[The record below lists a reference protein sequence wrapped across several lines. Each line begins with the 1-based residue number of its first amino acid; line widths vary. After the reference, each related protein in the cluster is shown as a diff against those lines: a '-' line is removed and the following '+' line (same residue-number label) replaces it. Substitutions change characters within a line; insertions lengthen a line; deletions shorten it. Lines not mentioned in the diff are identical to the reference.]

1 MSEDSFTEVTEQS
14 WFSRIR
20 QSITGIFFGLLLFV
34 VAFPLL
40 FWNEG
45 RAVKTY
51 KTLKEGAGAVISV
64 PADQVDPANAGKLI
78 HVTGRAVTEDM
89 LTDPVFGLSAN
100 ALQLRRRVEMYQWE
114 EESSSTTEKKVGGGT
129 RTVTTYSYDKT
140 WSDRAI
146 NSSGFRKSGHNN
158 PGSMPYAD
166 AEQIADRV
174 MLGAFKLPTS
184 LVSRIGGAQQLP
196 VSSETPLPDEL
207 AGRAQRHGSGIYI
220 GNNPSDPQIG
230 DVRIH
235 FEVVPQQEISVVAQQ
250 TGGSFTAYQTSA
262 GGTVELLQ
270 RGTKTAEAMFQKAQT
285 DNKILTWILRVVGFI
300 LMLIGLNMIFKV
312 FSVLADVLPFLGSIV
327 GAGTGIISFLIA
339 GVLSLITIAVAWIV
353 FRPLLGAILL
363 AVAVVLIV
371 LVGGRIKAGRAKVAT
386 PPPPPPAAA

>member
-14 WFSRIR
+14 WFSRIGK
-20 QSITGIFFGLLLFV
+20 SITGIFFGLLLFV
-34 VAFPLL
+34 AAFPLL

-51 KTLKEGAGAVISV
+51 KTLKEGAGAVVSV
-64 PADQVDPANAGKLI
+64 PADRVDPANAGKLI
-78 HVTGRAVTEDM
+78 HITGRAVTEDT

-100 ALQLRRRVEMYQWE
+100 ALKLLRRVEMYQWE

-129 RTVTTYSYDKT
+129 KTVTKYSYSKT

-146 NSSGFRKSGHNN
+146 NSSSFRKSGYDN
-158 PGSMPYAD
+158 PGSMPYAN

-174 MLGAFKLPTS
+174 MLGAFTLPTS
-184 LVSRIGGAQQLP
+184 LVSKIGGAQQLP

-207 AGRAQRHGSGIYI
+207 VGRAQRHDSGIYI

-235 FEVVPQQEISVVAQQ
+235 FETVPQQEISVVAQQ
-250 TGGSFTAYQTSA
+250 TGSSFTAYQTSA
-262 GGTVELLQ
+262 GGTIELLQ
-270 RGTKTAEAMFQKAQT
+270 TGTRTAEAMFQKAQT

-300 LMLIGLNMIFKV
+300 LMLIGLNLIFKV

-353 FRPLLGAILL
+353 FRPILGAILL
-363 AVAVVLIV
+363 AAAVVLIV
-371 LVGGRIKAGRAKVAT
+371 LIGGRIKAGRAKVAT

>member
-1 MSEDSFTEVTEQS
+1 
-14 WFSRIR
+14 
-20 QSITGIFFGLLLFV
+20 
-34 VAFPLL
+34 LL

-51 KTLKEGAGAVISV
+51 KTLKEGAGSVISV
-64 PADQVDPANAGKLI
+64 PADRVAPANAGKLI
-78 HVTGRAVTEDM
+78 HVTGRAITEDT

-100 ALQLRRRVEMYQWE
+100 ALQLLRQVEMYQWQ

-129 RTVTTYSYDKT
+129 KTVTTYSYSKT
-140 WSDRAI
+140 WSNHVI
-146 NSSGFRKSGHNN
+146 SSSGFKESGYDN
-158 PGSMPYAD
+158 PGSMPYED

-174 MLGAFKLPTS
+174 MLGAFALPHA
-184 LVSRIGGAQQLP
+184 LVSKIGGMQPLP
-196 VSSETPLPDEL
+196 VNNETPLPDEL
-207 AGRAQRHGSGIYI
+207 AGQAQRYDSGIYI

-235 FEVVPQQEISVVAQQ
+235 FEVVPQQEVSVVAQQ
-250 TGGSFTAYQTSA
+250 TGSSLTAYKTST

-270 RGTKTAEAMFQKAQT
+270 TGSKTAEAMFQKAQT
-285 DNKILTWILRVVGFI
+285 DNKIMTWILRVVGFI

-327 GAGTGIISFLIA
+327 GAGTGIIAFLIA

-353 FRPLLGAILL
+353 FRPILGALLL

-371 LVGGRIKAGRAKVAT
+371 MIGSRMKAGRAKVAT
-386 PPPPPPAAA
+386 PPPPPLSAA